1 MSAGGRLL
9 RGNGRLCS
17 GHSGLLERPGRGTG
31 CQAASSHRWPL
42 GGREESTPLFLFI
55 AVNWEGCSDSLGLS
69 GSHLGPVLGSPKGE
83 G

>member
-31 CQAASSHRWPL
+31 CQAASRQLRTQLCHELAFQHYESYSAL
-42 GGREESTPLFLFI
+42 FAFLAMAQEGG
-55 AVNWEGCSDSLGLS
+55 G
-69 GSHLGPVLGSPKGE
+69 K
-83 G
+83 